1 MLYYGK
7 KISNTLKGEEIK
19 FIFFISDEIFAGSMP
34 ILITIEP
41 KSTAILRIEIAENR
55 KSESWKNHWV
65 EIEKNYFYT
74 LGLVSD
80 RGKGL
85 CEGFKE
91 HYPDKSYQPDIFHEF
106 RELTKIILVTLNR
119 VANNAIKNETKRAK
133 VISSARSKAVIDK
146 RTSAYKKAS
155 KESDDA
161 MEAYDIHCY
170 LLKCIM

>member
-1 MLYYGK
+1 IEILWK
-7 KISNTLKGEEIK
+7 ENIQHLKRRRNH
-19 FIFFISDEIFAGSMP
+19 FISDEIFAGSMP

-85 CEGFKE
+85 C
-91 HYPDKSYQPDIFHEF
+91 
-106 RELTKIILVTLNR
+106 
-119 VANNAIKNETKRAK
+119 
-133 VISSARSKAVIDK
+133 
-146 RTSAYKKAS
+146 
-155 KESDDA
+155 
-161 MEAYDIHCY
+161 
-170 LLKCIM
+170 